1 MKLTKKVLRELIKE
15 EIENISE
22 ANFDGKTGKPLT
34 LKGWQMISKLPN
46 NPYYKQAMKM
56 LASGEWRKELAGGGD
71 SVDQRGA
78 QQQKLAVGQQSN
90 ALIKK
95 FVQIDRDFQAAVAE
109 LDKFTE
115 AGIAMSELSM
125 AKKLVAPLGELPFN
139 IARAVKAHGSAQQQ
153 TRDRLAQAKVRK

>member
-22 ANFDGKTGKPLT
+22 ANFDHQTGEPLT
-34 LKGWQMISKLPN
+34 QKGWEIVSKMGPGPD
-46 NPYYKQAMKM
+46 NPYYKQA
-56 LASGEWRKELAGGGD
+56 
-71 SVDQRGA
+71 
-78 QQQKLAVGQQSN
+78 QQKLAVGQQSN

-109 LDKFTE
+109 LDIFTE

>member
-1 MKLTKKVLRELIKE
+1 MKLTKKVLRDLIKE

-22 ANFDGKTGKPLT
+22 ANFDTQTGEPLT
-34 LKGWQMISKLPN
+34 QKGWEIVSKMPDN
-46 NPYYKQAMKM
+46 RYYKQA
-56 LASGEWRKELAGGGD
+56 
-71 SVDQRGA
+71 
-78 QQQKLAVGQQSN
+78 QQKLAVGQQSN

>member
-1 MKLTKKVLRELIKE
+1 MKLTKKVLRKIIKE
-15 EIENISE
+15 ELENTSE
-22 ANFDGKTGKPLT
+22 VAEDLVKEQNVDPETGEPLT
-34 LKGWQMISKLPN
+34 PKGWELVSKNPEH
-46 NPYYKQAMKM
+46 PYYKQA
-56 LASGEWRKELAGGGD
+56 
-71 SVDQRGA
+71 
-78 QQQKLAVGQQSN
+78 QQKLAVGQQSN